1 MTTSHALEAKYEAE
15 DKEIKEETESTNLE
29 KLPNHNN
36 LRHLVYV
43 LLNKPIWFVENLYE
57 KYLLKDKIELEK
69 TKLKLQQKE
78 IELNILKIQL
88 EEFKLKILTKY

>member
-1 MTTSHALEAKYEAE
+1 MNKIDNKILKE
-15 DKEIKEETESTNLE
+15 DYKKTDYPDLE

-57 KYLLKDKIELEK
+57 KYFLKDKIELEE

-78 IELNILKIQL
+78 LELNILKIQL
-88 EEFKLKILTKY
+88 EELKLNRLAKN

>member
-1 MTTSHALEAKYEAE
+1 MKINDYDLERKTDYP
-15 DKEIKEETESTNLE
+15 DLE
-29 KLPNHNN
+29 KLPNHN
-36 LRHLVYV
+36 HLKHFVYV

-57 KYLLKDKIELEK
+57 KYFLKDKIELEE

-88 EEFKLKILTKY
+88 EEFKLKILKKY

>member
-1 MTTSHALEAKYEAE
+1 MKINDYNLERKTDYP
-15 DKEIKEETESTNLE
+15 DLE
-29 KLPNHNN
+29 KLPDHSN
-36 LRHLVYV
+36 LKHFVYV

-57 KYLLKDKIELEK
+57 KYFLKDKIELEE

-88 EEFKLKILTKY
+88 EEFKLKLLTKY

>member
-1 MTTSHALEAKYEAE
+1 MNKINNKILKE
-15 DKEIKEETESTNLE
+15 DYKKTEYHDLE

-43 LLNKPIWFVENLYE
+43 LLNKPIWFVEDLYK
-57 KYLLKDKIELEK
+57 KYLLKDKIELEE

-88 EEFKLKILTKY
+88 EEFKLKILKKY

>member
-1 MTTSHALEAKYEAE
+1 MNKIDNKILKE
-15 DKEIKEETESTNLE
+15 DYKKTDYPDLE

-57 KYLLKDKIELEK
+57 KYFLKDKIELEE

-88 EEFKLKILTKY
+88 EEFKLKILKKY